1 MRTVYGKTL
10 LILIAVIALVG
21 APPARA
27 ANGPSPAP
35 PPTITALLAPADGAV
50 IAASSPPTFSWSATP
65 GGRFRVEFSSSR
77 SPFIPTLNSGR
88 RTTPGDQFKPSAKQW
103 REILNLAAGTNTVFW
118 RAIALHMS
126 PDQVAGAPIASF
138 TVNR

>member
-1 MRTVYGKTL
+1 MRALYRRTL
-10 LILIAVIALVG
+10 VILMAVIALVG
-21 APPARA
+21 APAARA
-27 ANGPSPAP
+27 ANGSPSAP
-35 PPTITALLAPADGAV
+35 PPTITALLTPADGAV

-65 GGRFRVEFSSSR
+65 GGRFRVEFSSSV

-103 REILNLAAGTNTVFW
+103 REILDLAAGTNTVFW

-126 PDQVAGAPIASF
+126 PDQVSAAPIASF
-138 TVNR
+138 TVQR